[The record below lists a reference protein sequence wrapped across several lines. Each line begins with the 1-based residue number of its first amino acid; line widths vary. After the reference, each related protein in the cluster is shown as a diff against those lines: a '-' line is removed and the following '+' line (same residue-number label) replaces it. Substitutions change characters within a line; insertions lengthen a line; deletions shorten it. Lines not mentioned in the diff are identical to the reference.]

1 MATNDVRDILDMGSG
16 GGGGGEQ
23 GRSGQLVEVAKPT
36 KESIMNP
43 FKVAQYKHHVC
54 TPHNILGPS
63 VALPNVV

>member
-1 MATNDVRDILDMGSG
+1 MATNDVRDILDMG

-43 FKVAQYKHHVC
+43 FKVDIMCAAIH
-54 TPHNILGPS
+54 IF
-63 VALPNVV
+63 